1 MSMNSAFRVI
11 GFFTSSTLYGGRQ
24 WPPNVKTQTQKSI
37 FKVKSENQNSK
48 VNFQLEKSK
57 SKIKSRLTMQAVDSK
72 KSIFNLKSRYEMSIS
87 EARKSSFDNS
97 LLPFDFWLWPPPYPP
112 TLNFFSTERKTGTM
126 FACQIMD
133 VWTLWTTKRRLAV
146 S

>member
-11 GFFTSSTLYGGRQ
+11 GFFTSSNLYGGRQ

-97 LLPFDFWLWPPPYPP
+97 LLPFDF
-112 TLNFFSTERKTGTM
+112 
-126 FACQIMD
+126 
-133 VWTLWTTKRRLAV
+133 
-146 S
+146 